1 MHGAVNC
8 LTCFLVGLTCISS
21 RGTMSMRKSNMSYLV
36 IARAMSDLFS
46 GKKGGSKVM
55 GVLGEVIGDTS

>member
-1 MHGAVNC
+1 
-8 LTCFLVGLTCISS
+8 
-21 RGTMSMRKSNMSYLV
+21 MSYLV

-55 GVLGEVIGDTS
+55 GVLGEVMGILVEVVEVLVEVMGVLVRGDGDF